1 MDTELAIVFITVHI
15 TQLYGWL
22 CLLMLIIYARIFAV
36 RATMLSRPLPS
47 FIVGPYDPI
56 VKLVADDIR
65 APYLVTSR
73 PEFVADDREAEP
85 VTMAEE
91 VVFHLIPGHDVISTA
106 VADVIRSMRWEDVA
120 VVYSSQRGAS
130 Y

>member
-1 MDTELAIVFITVHI
+1 
-15 TQLYGWL
+15 
-22 CLLMLIIYARIFAV
+22 
-36 RATMLSRPLPS
+36 MLSRPLPS

-120 VVYSSQRGAS
+120 VVYNSQRGAS